1 MQFNEE
7 MLTAYLDDELSSDER
22 AIVQQTIDAE
32 PSCAKLLEELREL
45 RDAVAQLPP
54 IQPSVDPVAA
64 VRQRI
69 AAQNQTALAREQ
81 RAQTWSRLALLA
93 TAACLMLAIGSYLL
107 RPELSPEN
115 QPTAGSIADSKPP
128 SDPQVV
134 DAPAADAVELRE
146 SLAYESSPLP
156 EIQSDAYS
164 SQAELQVAPMMK
176 AQPPA
181 APLAGND
188 VRQNRSS
195 PQAPTRSNGQSYSRA
210 TPSLRPADSA
220 NQASRMGGGFGGSMA
235 NRSRAAVQSPA
246 RYFFRA
252 SGSDKEDSSPLATTP
267 RLDSPERNET
277 ASDNAKLAP
286 SQQAARDAKRSM
298 AVESDAVDRAAAA
311 ESALADRGASPPPAV
326 ASAGAPRAR
335 RADVRRIQ
343 IQSSPELLAAQ
354 LAQIRDLLAAQK
366 IVSQQQE
373 PSAEGNAEQKDV
385 AEGYAPLRDLA
396 KTANQPIQLIVSGPP
411 KMLQQLAEQI
421 LKTIAN
427 RATMGDPVAGMDSA
441 EAGAAS
447 VLQIDIL
454 P

>member
-32 PSCAKLLEELREL
+32 PSCAKLLEELREV

-54 IQPSVDPVAA
+54 IYPSADPVAA

-69 AAQNQTALAREQ
+69 AAQSEVALAREQ

-107 RPELSPEN
+107 RPELAPES

-134 DAPAADAVELRE
+134 DAPAADSVELRE

-156 EIQSDAYS
+156 EIQSDVYS
-164 SQAELQVAPMMK
+164 SQADVQAVPMMK

-181 APLAGND
+181 APFADNT
-188 VRQNRSS
+188 VRQNRRA

-220 NQASRMGGGFGGSMA
+220 DQANRMGGGMGGSMA
-235 NRSRAAVQSPA
+235 NRSRAAVQSPT

-252 SGSDKEDSSPLATTP
+252 AESDKEDSLPLAGAP
-267 RLDSPERNET
+267 RLEDLGRGGAALESVEP
-277 ASDNAKLAP
+277 AP
-286 SQQAARDAKRSM
+286 SQQAARGAKRAM
-298 AVESDAVDRAAAA
+298 AAESEDVDRAAAP
-311 ESALADRGASPPPAV
+311 ELALDDRGGLPLLEAGSAEPP
-326 ASAGAPRAR
+326 R
-335 RADVRRIQ
+335 DVRRIR
-343 IQSSPELLAAQ
+343 IQSSPDLLAVQ
-354 LAQIRDLLAAQK
+354 LAQIRDLLAAEK
-366 IVSQQQE
+366 IVSQQRQPAAGE
-373 PSAEGNAEQKDV
+373 DAGRKDV
-385 AEGYAPLRDLA
+385 MEGYAPLRDLA
-396 KTANQPIQLIVSGPP
+396 KTANQPIQLVVSGSSET
-411 KMLQQLAEQI
+411 LQRLAEQI

-427 RATMGDPVAGMDSA
+427 RATMDAPGPVSGSP
-441 EAGAAS
+441 EEGAVS